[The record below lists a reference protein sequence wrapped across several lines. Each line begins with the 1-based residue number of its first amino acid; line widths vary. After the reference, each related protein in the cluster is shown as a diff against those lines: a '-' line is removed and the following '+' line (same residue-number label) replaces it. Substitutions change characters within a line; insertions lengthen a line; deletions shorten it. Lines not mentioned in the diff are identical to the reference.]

1 MVLTDSEIEWD
12 PHGAEMATNR
22 PYGENAIRFNSMM
35 AGDKRRQVAVEHE
48 SDLYLGSISSHL
60 VPDICYEILIN
71 AITVNSL
78 RHGNSPLKK
87 GVRTVKKVKAHI
99 RHYVISAEHLARKIN
114 IGL

>member
-1 MVLTDSEIEWD
+1 MKED
-12 PHGAEMATNR
+12 
-22 PYGENAIRFNSMM
+22 
-35 AGDKRRQVAVEHE
+35 DKRRRVAVEHG
-48 SDLYLGSISSHL
+48 SDLCLGYISSHL

-78 RHGNSPLKK
+78 RHGKSPLKK

-99 RHYVISAEHLARKIN
+99 RHSVISAEHLARNIN